1 MPFIGTQPAEVALT
15 GGQIADNVIDSDHYV
30 DGSIDTAH
38 IAANQIDGTL
48 TKDALIADYSDVT
61 ITASDLI
68 MYGDAT
74 DSNNTK
80 RDTVQGILDLVSVAN
95 DYEYVSVATG
105 SGESDLSFTN
115 MASGYDYIYVGDTMT
130 VDSDAVWMK
139 AQIGVAG
146 SPPAYRSS
154 GYLGTKWGVNNAG
167 NSTSSERTY
176 DFPLVAGDDEGM
188 GTGTNEGVRAFECTL
203 YNPANASTMT
213 AFLGEAVNYGSTPN
227 LIGTKA
233 AGLYTTAEANTCV
246 RFNTSGGTLTG
257 TIYQFRR
264 KRS

>member
-1 MPFIGTQPAEVALT
+1 MPFIGSQPAEVALT
-15 GGQIADNVIDSDHYV
+15 TGDLGDDIVTLAKLASGTDGELLTWDASGNPATVSAGSSGHYLKSQGAGSVPVFAAVADP
-30 DGSIDTAH
+30 
-38 IAANQIDGTL
+38 TL
-48 TKDALIADYSDVT
+48 
-61 ITASDLI
+61 
-68 MYGDAT
+68 
-74 DSNNTK
+74 
-80 RDTVQGILDLVSVAN
+80 

-105 SGESDLSFTN
+105 SGESELSFTN

-233 AGLYTTAEANTCV
+233 AGLYPTAEANTCV